1 MRKGDVCW
9 NTAMGASSNEGRV
22 LFDGRMLQDLEFS
35 WDPIGHL
42 PVSLEIEEEEKRSS
56 LRSGCFV

>member
-1 MRKGDVCW
+1 
-9 NTAMGASSNEGRV
+9 MGASSNEGRV